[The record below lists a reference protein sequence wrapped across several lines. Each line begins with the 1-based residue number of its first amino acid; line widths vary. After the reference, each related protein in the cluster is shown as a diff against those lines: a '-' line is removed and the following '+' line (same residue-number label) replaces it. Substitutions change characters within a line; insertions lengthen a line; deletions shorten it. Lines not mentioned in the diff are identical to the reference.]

1 MVLYAHHI
9 FVYMNTNCFS
19 TISEQS
25 GGKATNSHRLIG
37 CLTTLYLMSKFKPSM
52 LVRHAATLQPYL
64 STKCNVSMVHVATLL
79 ILGFFDGLTDLS
91 FSWLF
96 SKNID
101 YDL

>member
-1 MVLYAHHI
+1 
-9 FVYMNTNCFS
+9 MNTNYCFS